1 MAEAASAATALLQS
15 RKERAVEVG
24 PNIHALRMI
33 GSNSYLIVEDEL
45 TLIDAGHRG
54 SIRLLEAQ
62 LKRIGRSIGEIT
74 RIVCTHGHPDHIGGA
89 HAIAHRSGAK
99 ILMHPADEERL
110 RITFRDVVSGRPAP
124 GAIVAYLTRLP
135 PHVVPVVDGSV
146 LPALGGLEVI
156 HTPGHTPGSICLYSA
171 TRRLLIVGDILQRRR
186 GEVTFPNYLFS
197 DDMGMAR
204 RSIARIAELEVNT
217 ILFSHFP
224 ALHEG
229 AQDALRR
236 LAS

>member
-1 MAEAASAATALLQS
+1 M
-15 RKERAVEVG
+15 EVA
-24 PNIHALRMI
+24 PNIHAIRMI

-45 TLIDAGHRG
+45 TLVDAGHRG
-54 SIRLLEAQ
+54 SIRLLEGQ

-89 HAIAHRSGAK
+89 HAIAHASGAQ

-110 RITFRDVVSGRPAP
+110 RISFRDVVTARPGP
-124 GAIVAYLTRLP
+124 GAIVAYLTRVP
-135 PHVVPVVDGSV
+135 RHVVPVVDGSV

-156 HTPGHTPGSICLYSA
+156 HTPGHTPGSICLYSPA
-171 TRRLLIVGDILQRRR
+171 RRLVIVGDILQRRR
-186 GEVTFPNYLFS
+186 GELTYPNYLFS

-204 RSIARIAELEVNT
+204 RSIARLAELDVET
-217 ILFSHFP
+217 ILFAHFP

-229 AQDALRR
+229 ARDALRR